1 MDHQDLLKHRPR
13 AAVTRF
19 ELAAVR
25 MADAWLEA
33 GRVDI
38 TPDDLAIAREFL
50 EGTGSTV
57 RITSGALL
65 RLRHRDGRAETMTR
79 EAMVVLAFRRLALRS
94 REDVEASAD

>member
-1 MDHQDLLKHRPR
+1 MDHQDLLKNRPH
-13 AAVTRF
+13 AVATRF
-19 ELAAVR
+19 EVAAVR

-57 RITSGALL
+57 RIASGALL
-65 RLRHRDGRAETMTR
+65 RLRHRDGRAETLTR
-79 EAMVVLAFRRLALRS
+79 EAMVMLAFRRLASKWRD
-94 REDVEASAD
+94 EVDAAS